1 MPKNTLIALGAGV
14 LAALAATAFLSQ
26 APGALM
32 LVYFADL
39 PLFMVGFAFGPQAA
53 ALGGAAGFMA
63 AGLIGGGLAAG
74 IFGIMQALP
83 VWLVVRQLLLQRPA
97 VVAGP
102 AGASDEPG
110 GQIEWYPI
118 GDMLC
123 WLTFFAAAM
132 LVVMTLT
139 SLSGEEGLSVMVSTS
154 LDEILKGLA
163 PHWDEEHRTSMVTA
177 IVPMFPGA
185 IGVSWLVMTIVNAT
199 LAHGF
204 LTKLK
209 KILRPSPAYAALEL
223 PQWISWP
230 LVLSAL
236 LALLGSGEMEYTG
249 RNLAMIL
256 VVPFFFLG
264 LAVVHTW
271 ARRVTFSG
279 MLLAAFY
286 LVLVLSGW
294 ATIIVAGIGIAELW
308 VGLRHRMG
316 VSKDGPD
323 GVND

>member
-1 MPKNTLIALGAGV
+1 MAFPAP
-14 LAALAATAFLSQ
+14 AA
-26 APGALM
+26 
-32 LVYFADL
+32 
-39 PLFMVGFAFGPQAA
+39 
-53 ALGGAAGFMA
+53 
-63 AGLIGGGLAAG
+63 
-74 IFGIMQALP
+74 
-83 VWLVVRQLLLQRPA
+83 
-97 VVAGP
+97 VAGS
-102 AGASDEPG
+102 AGPD

-118 GDMLC
+118 GDTLC

-139 SLSGEEGLSVMVSTS
+139 SLTGDQGLSVLVSTN

-163 PHWDEEHRTSMVTA
+163 PHWDEENRASMVA
-177 IVPMFPGA
+177 VIVPMFPGA

-199 LAHGF
+199 LAHGI
-204 LTKLK
+204 LTRLK
-209 KILRPSPAYAALEL
+209 KILRPSPTYAALDL

-271 ARRVTFSG
+271 ARRVTYSG
-279 MLLAAFY
+279 MALAAFY

-294 ATIIVAGIGIAELW
+294 ATIVVAGIGMAELW

-316 VSKDGPD
+316 GPAD
-323 GVND
+323 VND

>member
-1 MPKNTLIALGAGV
+1 MPKDTLIALGAGV
-14 LAALAATAFLSQ
+14 LAALAATAFLSR

-39 PLFMVGFAFGPQAA
+39 PLFMAGFAFGPQAA
-53 ALGGAAGFMA
+53 AIGGAAGFMT

-74 IFGIMQALP
+74 VFGIMQALP

-97 VVAGP
+97 AVAGS
-102 AGASDEPG
+102 AEPD

-139 SLSGEEGLSVMVSTS
+139 SLTGDQGLSVLVSTN

-163 PHWDEEHRTSMVTA
+163 PHWDEEHRASMVA
-177 IVPMFPGA
+177 VIVPMFPGA
-185 IGVSWLVMTIVNAT
+185 IGISWLVMTVVNAT
-199 LAHGF
+199 LAHGI
-204 LTKLK
+204 LTRLK
-209 KILRPSPAYAALEL
+209 KILRPSPTYAALDL

-271 ARRVTFSG
+271 ARRVTYSG
-279 MLLAAFY
+279 MVLTAFY

-294 ATIIVAGIGIAELW
+294 ATIVVAGVGMAELW
-308 VGLRHRMG
+308 VGLRHRM
-316 VSKDGPD
+316 DGPAD
-323 GVND
+323 VND

>member
-1 MPKNTLIALGAGV
+1 MPKDMLIALGAGV
-14 LAALAATAFLSQ
+14 LAALAATAFLSR

-39 PLFMVGFAFGPQAA
+39 PLIMAGFAFGPQAA
-53 ALGGAAGFMA
+53 AIGGLAGFMT

-83 VWLVVRQLLLQRPA
+83 VWLIVRQLLLQRPA
-97 VVAGP
+97 AVAGP
-102 AGASDEPG
+102 DQTAGPG
-110 GQIEWYPI
+110 GQVEWYPI

-123 WLTFFAAAM
+123 WLTVFAAAM
-132 LVVMTLT
+132 LAVMSLT
-139 SLSGEEGLSVMVSTS
+139 SMTGGQGLSVLVSTN
-154 LDEILKGLA
+154 LEEILNVMV
-163 PHWDEEHRTSMVTA
+163 PQWEDEHRASMVA
-177 IVPMFPGA
+177 VMVPMFPGA
-185 IGVSWLVMTIVNAT
+185 IAVSWLVMTIANAT
-199 LAHGF
+199 LGHGI
-204 LTKLK
+204 LIRLK
-209 KILRPSPAYAALEL
+209 KAIRPSPAYAALDL

-271 ARRVTFSG
+271 ARRVSHSG
-279 MLLAAFY
+279 MVLIAFY

-294 ATIIVAGIGIAELW
+294 AAMGVVGIGIAELW

-316 VSKDGPD
+316 GAANV
-323 GVND
+323 

>member
-1 MPKNTLIALGAGV
+1 MPKDTLIALGAGV
-14 LAALAATAFLSQ
+14 LAALAATAFLSR

-39 PLFMVGFAFGPQAA
+39 PLFMAGFAFGPQAA
-53 ALGGAAGFMA
+53 AIGGAAGFMT

-74 IFGIMQALP
+74 IFGIMQAIP

-97 VVAGP
+97 AVAGS
-102 AGASDEPG
+102 AGPH

-118 GDMLC
+118 GDTLC

-139 SLSGEEGLSVMVSTS
+139 SLTGDQGLSVLISTN

-163 PHWDEEHRTSMVTA
+163 PHWDEEHRASMVA
-177 IVPMFPGA
+177 VIVPMFPGA

-199 LAHGF
+199 LAHGI
-204 LTKLK
+204 LTRLK
-209 KILRPSPAYAALEL
+209 KILRPSPTYAALDL

-271 ARRVTFSG
+271 ARRVTYSG
-279 MLLAAFY
+279 MVLAAFY

-294 ATIIVAGIGIAELW
+294 ATIVVAGVGMAELW
-308 VGLRHRMG
+308 VGLRHRM
-316 VSKDGPD
+316 DGPAD
-323 GVND
+323 VND

>member
-1 MPKNTLIALGAGV
+1 MPKDTLIALGAGV
-14 LAALAATAFLSQ
+14 LAAFAATAFLSQ

-53 ALGGAAGFMA
+53 AIGGAAGFMT

-74 IFGIMQALP
+74 VFGIMQALP
-83 VWLVVRQLLLQRPA
+83 VWLVVRQLLLQRPVAAA
-97 VVAGP
+97 VP
-102 AGASDEPG
+102 AEVSGSGEPD
-110 GQIEWYPI
+110 GQVEWYPI
-118 GDMLC
+118 GDTLC

-132 LVVMTLT
+132 LVVMMLASLT
-139 SLSGEEGLSVMVSTS
+139 GDQGLSVLVSTN
-154 LDEILKGLA
+154 LDEIIKALV
-163 PHWDEEHRTSMVTA
+163 PQWDEEHRASMLA
-177 IVPMFPGA
+177 ALVPMFPGA
-185 IGVSWLVMTIVNAT
+185 IGVSWLVMTIINAT

-204 LTKLK
+204 LTRLK
-209 KILRPSPAYAALEL
+209 KVLRPSPAYAALDL

-271 ARRVTFSG
+271 ARRVAYSG
-279 MLLAAFY
+279 MVLTAFY

-294 ATIIVAGIGIAELW
+294 ATMVVAGIGIAELW
-308 VGLRHRMG
+308 VGLRHRM
-316 VSKDGPD
+316 DGPA

>member
-1 MPKNTLIALGAGV
+1 MPKDTLIALGAGV
-14 LAALAATAFLSQ
+14 LAALAATAFLSR

-39 PLFMVGFAFGPQAA
+39 PLFMAGFAFGPQAA
-53 ALGGAAGFMA
+53 AIGGAAGFMT

-74 IFGIMQALP
+74 VFGIMQALP

-97 VVAGP
+97 AVAGS
-102 AGASDEPG
+102 AEPD

-118 GDMLC
+118 GDTLC

-139 SLSGEEGLSVMVSTS
+139 SLTGDQGLSVLVSTN

-163 PHWDEEHRTSMVTA
+163 PHWDEEHRASMVA
-177 IVPMFPGA
+177 VIVPMLPGA

-199 LAHGF
+199 LAHGI
-204 LTKLK
+204 LTRLK
-209 KILRPSPAYAALEL
+209 KILRPSPAYAALDL

-271 ARRVTFSG
+271 ARRVTYSG
-279 MLLAAFY
+279 MVLAAFY

-294 ATIIVAGIGIAELW
+294 ATIVVAGIGMAELW
-308 VGLRHRMG
+308 VGLRHRM
-316 VSKDGPD
+316 DGPAD
-323 GVND
+323 VND

>member
-1 MPKNTLIALGAGV
+1 MPKDTLIALGAGV
-14 LAALAATAFLSQ
+14 LAALAATAFLSR

-39 PLFMVGFAFGPQAA
+39 PLFMAGFAFGPQAA
-53 ALGGAAGFMA
+53 AIGGAAGFMT

-74 IFGIMQALP
+74 IFGIMQAIP

-97 VVAGP
+97 AVAGS
-102 AGASDEPG
+102 AEPD

-139 SLSGEEGLSVMVSTS
+139 SLTGDQGLSVLVSTN

-163 PHWDEEHRTSMVTA
+163 PHWDEEHRASMVA
-177 IVPMFPGA
+177 VIVPMFPGA

-199 LAHGF
+199 LAHGI
-204 LTKLK
+204 LTRLK
-209 KILRPSPAYAALEL
+209 KILRPSPAYAALDL

-271 ARRVTFSG
+271 ARRVTYSG
-279 MLLAAFY
+279 MVLAAFY

-294 ATIIVAGIGIAELW
+294 ATIVVAGIGIAELW
-308 VGLRHRMG
+308 VGLRHRM
-316 VSKDGPD
+316 DGPAD
-323 GVND
+323 VND

>member
-14 LAALAATAFLSQ
+14 LAALAATAFLSR

-39 PLFMVGFAFGPQAA
+39 PLFMAGFAFGPQAA
-53 ALGGAAGFMA
+53 AIGGAAGFMA
-63 AGLIGGGLAAG
+63 AGLIGGGIAAG
-74 IFGIMQALP
+74 VFGIMQALP

-97 VVAGP
+97 AVAGS
-102 AGASDEPG
+102 ARASDEPG

-139 SLSGEEGLSVMVSTS
+139 SLTGGQGLSVLVSTN

-163 PHWDEEHRTSMVTA
+163 PQWDEDHRASMVAA

-199 LAHGF
+199 LAYSI
-204 LTKLK
+204 LTRLK
-209 KILRPSPAYAALEL
+209 KILRPSPAYAALDL

-249 RNLAMIL
+249 RNLAMSL

-264 LAVVHTW
+264 LAVGHTW
-271 ARRVTFSG
+271 ARRVNHSG
-279 MLLAAFY
+279 MVLTAFY

-294 ATIIVAGIGIAELW
+294 ATIVVAGIGMAELW
-308 VGLRHRMG
+308 IGLRHRM
-316 VSKDGPD
+316 DGPA

>member
-1 MPKNTLIALGAGV
+1 MPKDTLIALGAGV
-14 LAALAATAFLSQ
+14 LAALAATAFLSRV
-26 APGALM
+26 PGALM

-39 PLFMVGFAFGPQAA
+39 PLFMAGFAFGPQAA
-53 ALGGAAGFMA
+53 AIGGAAGFMT

-74 IFGIMQALP
+74 VFGIMQALP

-97 VVAGP
+97 AVAGS
-102 AGASDEPG
+102 AEPD

-118 GDMLC
+118 GDTLC

-139 SLSGEEGLSVMVSTS
+139 SLTGDQGLSVLVSTN

-163 PHWDEEHRTSMVTA
+163 PHWDEEHRASMVA
-177 IVPMFPGA
+177 VIVPMFPGA

-199 LAHGF
+199 LAHGI
-204 LTKLK
+204 LTRLK
-209 KILRPSPAYAALEL
+209 KILRPSPAYAALDL

-271 ARRVTFSG
+271 ARRVAYSG
-279 MLLAAFY
+279 MVLAAFY

-294 ATIIVAGIGIAELW
+294 ATIVVAGVGMAELW
-308 VGLRHRMG
+308 VGLRHRM
-316 VSKDGPD
+316 DGPAD
-323 GVND
+323 VND

>member
-1 MPKNTLIALGAGV
+1 MPKDTLIALGAGV
-14 LAALAATAFLSQ
+14 LAALAATAFLSR

-39 PLFMVGFAFGPQAA
+39 PLFMAGFAFGPQAA
-53 ALGGAAGFMA
+53 AIGGAAGFMT

-97 VVAGP
+97 AVAGS
-102 AGASDEPG
+102 AEPD

-139 SLSGEEGLSVMVSTS
+139 SLTGDQGLSVLVSTN

-163 PHWDEEHRTSMVTA
+163 PHWDEEHRASMVA
-177 IVPMFPGA
+177 VIVPMFPGA

-199 LAHGF
+199 LAHGI
-204 LTKLK
+204 LTRLK
-209 KILRPSPAYAALEL
+209 KILRPSPAYAALDL

-271 ARRVTFSG
+271 ARRVTYSG
-279 MLLAAFY
+279 MVLAAFY

-294 ATIIVAGIGIAELW
+294 ATIVVAGIGIAELW

-316 VSKDGPD
+316 GPAD
-323 GVND
+323 VND

>member
-14 LAALAATAFLSQ
+14 LGALAATAFLSR

-39 PLFMVGFAFGPQAA
+39 PLFMAGFAFGPQAA
-53 ALGGAAGFMA
+53 AIGGAAGFMT

-74 IFGIMQALP
+74 IFGIMQAIP

-97 VVAGP
+97 AVAGSD
-102 AGASDEPG
+102 ASDGQSDEPG
-110 GQIEWYPI
+110 GQVEWYPI

-123 WLTFFAAAM
+123 WLTMFAAAM
-132 LVVMTLT
+132 LTVMTLT
-139 SLSGEEGLSVMVSTS
+139 SLTGDQGLSVLVSTN
-154 LDEILKGLA
+154 LDEILQGLA
-163 PHWDEEHRTSMVTA
+163 PHWDEEHRASMVA
-177 IVPMFPGA
+177 VIVPMFPGA
-185 IGVSWLVMTIVNAT
+185 IGISWLVMTIVNAT
-199 LAHGF
+199 LAHGI
-204 LTKLK
+204 LTRLK
-209 KILRPSPAYAALEL
+209 KILRPSPTYTALDL

-271 ARRVTFSG
+271 ARRVTYSG
-279 MLLAAFY
+279 MVLAAFY

-308 VGLRHRMG
+308 VGLRHRMN
-316 VSKDGPD
+316 GPA

>member
-1 MPKNTLIALGAGV
+1 MPKDTLIALGAGV
-14 LAALAATAFLSQ
+14 LAALAATAFLSR

-39 PLFMVGFAFGPQAA
+39 PLFMAGFAFGPQAA
-53 ALGGAAGFMA
+53 AIGGAAGFMV

-74 IFGIMQALP
+74 VFGIMQALP

-97 VVAGP
+97 AVAGP
-102 AGASDEPG
+102 GKTVGADG
-110 GQIEWYPI
+110 RIEWYPI

-139 SLSGEEGLSVMVSTS
+139 SLTGGKGLSVLISTN

-163 PHWDEEHRTSMVTA
+163 PHWDEELRTSMVA
-177 IVPMFPGA
+177 VIVPIFPGA

-199 LAHGF
+199 LAHGI
-204 LTKLK
+204 LTRLK
-209 KILRPSPAYAALEL
+209 KILRPSPAYAALDL

-271 ARRVTFSG
+271 ARRVTYSG
-279 MLLAAFY
+279 MVLTAFY

-294 ATIIVAGIGIAELW
+294 ATMVVVGVGIAELW
-308 VGLRHRMG
+308 VGLRHRM
-316 VSKDGPD
+316 DGPA